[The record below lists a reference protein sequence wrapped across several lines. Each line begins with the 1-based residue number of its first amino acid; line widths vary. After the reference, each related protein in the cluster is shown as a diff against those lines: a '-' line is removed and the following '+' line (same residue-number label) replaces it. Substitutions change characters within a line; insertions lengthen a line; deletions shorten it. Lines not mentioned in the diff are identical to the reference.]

1 MNLQEYTYIFLFI
14 FMIIC
19 LYYFSKN
26 NKPKKK
32 VRFVENTDRIP
43 NTGMTS
49 DLFTSKNPTFFYD
62 DFGSVNEGF
71 YSYYNSIDTYKPHID
86 KN

>member
-1 MNLQEYTYIFLFI
+1 
-14 FMIIC
+14 
-19 LYYFSKN
+19 
-26 NKPKKK
+26 
-32 VRFVENTDRIP
+32 VENTDRIP

-62 DFGSVNEGF
+62 DFGIVNEGF
-71 YSYYNSIDTYKPHID
+71 YSYYNSIDTYKPYID